1 MSGYRKPFITA
12 QDLPG
17 QLVQLKSYLNQ
28 LVDELNARNAVSG
41 TGTKQTV
48 LDGGTAA
55 TTSKA
60 ASFDEM
66 KSLIIKSA
74 EVVTAIGNAVTKQL
88 EGQYVAQSEYGT
100 FTQNTAAS
108 FAASD
113 KQIAALLESMER
125 ITENAEAAEG
135 RTEEKLAAISATARE
150 VAVWMQKVIS
160 DGVEK
165 VVTGMGH
172 SFTDEGLRISALYG
186 EISNLLTNMGMFVQ
200 AGDEN
205 VLTADPS
212 GVNAINVTA
221 RQYLTAG
228 THARIENYGV
238 GRTGCFFVGGNA

>member
-1 MSGYRKPFITA
+1 MSGYRYPSITA
-12 QDLPG
+12 KDMPG
-17 QLVQLKSYLNQ
+17 QLVQLKSYLIQ
-28 LVDELNARNAVSG
+28 LVNELNAQKTASD
-41 TGTKQTV
+41 TGTAVT
-48 LDGGTAA
+48 LTGGTAA
-55 TTSKA
+55 QKSQQ

-74 EVVTAIGNAVTKQL
+74 EVVTAIGNMVTKQL

-100 FTQNTAAS
+100 FAQNTAAS

-113 KQIAALLESMER
+113 KQIAALLESVER
-125 ITENAEAAEG
+125 ITEDNRAANDRAEE
-135 RTEEKLAAISATARE
+135 RYAAISATASE

-186 EISNLLTNMGMFVQ
+186 EISNLLTNMGMYVQ
-200 AGDEN
+200 AGDED
-205 VLTADPS
+205 VLTANAS
-212 GVNAINVTA
+212 GVNAINITA

-228 THARIENYGV
+228 SHARFEDYGE
-238 GRTGCFFVGGNA
+238 GRTGCFYVGGNV